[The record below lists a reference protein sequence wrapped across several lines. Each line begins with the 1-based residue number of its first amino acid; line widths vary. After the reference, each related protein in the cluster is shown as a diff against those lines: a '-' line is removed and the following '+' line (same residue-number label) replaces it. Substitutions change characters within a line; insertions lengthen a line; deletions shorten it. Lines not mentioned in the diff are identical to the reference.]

1 MDKNME
7 LLLRKLDE
15 KLEKQANLITQSV
28 TKNVTE
34 AIDEKMN
41 VIMEENK
48 LLKNK
53 VLELELKIKS
63 LEREKRKNNLVFFG
77 VEEIGKTERELVDYI
92 KDTIEE
98 SGVQMN
104 SQEISNIYRIGK
116 QAENKN
122 RPVVVSLT
130 TQWKKHLILQ
140 NKSKFPSKIYV
151 KEDYSKETLEKRKQL
166 MSQLEEEKKKGNI
179 AYLKHDK
186 LIVKK
191 PGDNSRDKRRREPSD
206 SPDQTTQFK
215 SDLAK
220 KVNHPRPKMQKN
232 TIIRPNILN
241 YVEKTRS
248 DPCPNSPKN

>member
-41 VIMEENK
+41 AIMEENK

-122 RPVVVSLT
+122 RPVVVSSQPNGRNTLYSRISRGSH
-130 TQWKKHLILQ
+130 QKYMLKKI
-140 NKSKFPSKIYV
+140 
-151 KEDYSKETLEKRKQL
+151 TLRKL
-166 MSQLEEEKKKGNI
+166 
-179 AYLKHDK
+179 
-186 LIVKK
+186 
-191 PGDNSRDKRRREPSD
+191 
-206 SPDQTTQFK
+206 
-215 SDLAK
+215 
-220 KVNHPRPKMQKN
+220 
-232 TIIRPNILN
+232 
-241 YVEKTRS
+241 
-248 DPCPNSPKN
+248 